1 MSVLTELIWRLWM
14 KRPGA
19 SQMELPAPTAA
30 LRETRGRAII
40 KHLQSY
46 LIFIKS

>member
-30 LRETRGRAII
+30 PRGNTGAGNHKTLTI
-40 KHLQSY
+40 LSNLY
-46 LIFIKS
+46 